1 MQRPNVTDRITALI
15 CRSQIGIFWSWSSFI
30 VRNCCVR
37 FQSMARGKLVK
48 YSHMTPSFSQ
58 LVIISPSSSLLA
70 HPLSSVIGQ
79 RQGVKD
85 SAYHKTSK
93 PLFAA
98 TLSGMKRVCSGST
111 MPIVGRIARLAI
123 PEDQNT
129 KLIQQ
134 VVKSHKIII

>member
-1 MQRPNVTDRITALI
+1 
-15 CRSQIGIFWSWSSFI
+15 
-30 VRNCCVR
+30 
-37 FQSMARGKLVK
+37 MARGKLVK

>member
-1 MQRPNVTDRITALI
+1 
-15 CRSQIGIFWSWSSFI
+15 
-30 VRNCCVR
+30 
-37 FQSMARGKLVK
+37 MARGKLVK
-48 YSHMTPSFSQ
+48 YSVFTHDSIIQSVGDNQSSFSCFS
-58 LVIISPSSSLLA
+58 IIPSSSLLA

-79 RQGVKD
+79 RQGVKY
-85 SAYHKTSK
+85 SSYHKTSK

-134 VVKSHKIII
+134 VVKSHKIVI